1 MKFAGQ
7 ILKLGESFFLPFTY
21 VEICF
26 FLISVI
32 ESDIFIMSKKV
43 ITSYAFFKRFIG

>member
-21 VEICF
+21 AEICF

-32 ESDIFIMSKKV
+32 ESDIFIMSI